1 MIATKFVTRVYL
13 RASWTKANLLRG
25 RDAKPKGLSNEK
37 VAGSPKGDYQQRFP
51 GFLVRSSHFGD
62 AEGNMVRFEGGR
74 GAEETSSKETPPQV
88 ARLLIADDHALV
100 REGLRTMLSGEGGL
114 EVIAEAND
122 GQQALDLCRELEP
135 DLVLMDV
142 RMPVMDG
149 LQATRKIKDEMPK
162 TSVMMVTMHENPDYL
177 FEAVKAGAAGY
188 VLKDASGERLLS
200 AVRRTLEG
208 ESPLNQELAMRLL
221 VRLARE
227 RRGEGGGG
235 GSGET
240 SREPP
245 EDAPAAHGDVGGPL
259 ATRPAAT
266 RSDAH
271 EEGSGGPTPQSRSAA
286 QIENLT
292 PREVEV
298 LNLLSQGQ
306 TNPQIAQNLLFSVS
320 TVKAQVRSI
329 LSKLGV
335 SDRTQAAVR
344 AIESRHT
351 ISGID

>member
-1 MIATKFVTRVYL
+1 VHFEVL
-13 RASWTKANLLRG
+13 G
-25 RDAKPKGLSNEK
+25 G
-37 VAGSPKGDYQQRFP
+37 AGEA
-51 GFLVRSSHFGD
+51 L
-62 AEGNMVRFEGGR
+62 GG
-74 GAEETSSKETPPQV
+74 ETPHKV

-100 REGLRTMLSGEGGL
+100 REGLRTMLSGEEGI

-122 GQQALDLCRELEP
+122 GQQALTLCRELEP

-149 LQATRKIKDEMPK
+149 LQATKKIKQEMPK
-162 TSVMMVTMHENPDYL
+162 TSVMMVTMHENLDYL

-221 VRLARE
+221 RRLARE
-227 RRGEGGGG
+227 SRGERGSEEESGG
-235 GSGET
+235 T

-245 EDAPAAHGDVGGPL
+245 EEADGEGDEPL
-259 ATRPAAT
+259 TTQPVAT
-266 RSDAH
+266 RSGAH
-271 EEGSGGPTPQSRSAA
+271 QAGSGGSAQSRGAA
-286 QIENLT
+286 QIESLT

-298 LNLLSQGQ
+298 LKLLSQGQ

-344 AIESRHT
+344 AIESRLT
-351 ISGID
+351 VSSFD

>member
-1 MIATKFVTRVYL
+1 MRIEEPGGPEE
-13 RASWTKANLLRG
+13 AS
-25 RDAKPKGLSNEK
+25 
-37 VAGSPKGDYQQRFP
+37 
-51 GFLVRSSHFGD
+51 
-62 AEGNMVRFEGGR
+62 GG
-74 GAEETSSKETPPQV
+74 ATPPPV

-100 REGLRTMLSGEGGL
+100 REGLRTMLSGEDGI

-122 GQQALDLCRELEP
+122 GRQALTLCRELRP
-135 DLVLMDV
+135 HLVLMDV

-149 LQATRKIKDEMPK
+149 LQATEKIKEEMPQ
-162 TSVMMVTMHENPDYL
+162 TSVLMVTMHENPDYL

-188 VLKDASGERLLS
+188 VLKDASGERLLG

-208 ESPLNQELAMRLL
+208 ESPLNQELAMQLL

-227 RRGEGGGG
+227 SSSDGVGGEGSEG
-235 GSGET
+235 GSGG
-240 SREPP
+240 
-245 EDAPAAHGDVGGPL
+245 AA
-259 ATRPAAT
+259 
-266 RSDAH
+266 
-271 EEGSGGPTPQSRSAA
+271 EEGSRERESLASRSGAYQA
-286 QIENLT
+286 GSSGNGRSRRDEQIESLT

-298 LNLLSQGQ
+298 LKLLSQGQ

-344 AIESRHT
+344 AIESRLT
-351 ISGID
+351 VSSFD

>member
-1 MIATKFVTRVYL
+1 
-13 RASWTKANLLRG
+13 
-25 RDAKPKGLSNEK
+25 
-37 VAGSPKGDYQQRFP
+37 
-51 GFLVRSSHFGD
+51 
-62 AEGNMVRFEGGR
+62 VRFEERGGAGEASR
-74 GAEETSSKETPPQV
+74 GATPSQG

-100 REGLRTMLSGEGGL
+100 REGLRTMLSGEDGI

-122 GQQALDLCRELEP
+122 GQQALDVCRELEP

-149 LQATRKIKDEMPK
+149 LEATKKIKQEMPK

-188 VLKDASGERLLS
+188 VLKDASGERILS

-221 VRLARE
+221 KRLARE
-227 RRGEGGGG
+227 SRGESSSEG
-235 GSGET
+235 GSGGT
-240 SREPP
+240 SKEPP
-245 EDAPAAHGDVGGPL
+245 EEAGGEGEEPSTTPPVATPSGAHQ
-259 ATRPAAT
+259 A
-266 RSDAH
+266 
-271 EEGSGGPTPQSRSAA
+271 GSGGSAQSSSAA
-286 QIENLT
+286 PIESLT

-298 LNLLSQGQ
+298 LKLLSQGQ

-344 AIESRHT
+344 AIESRLP
-351 ISGID
+351 ISSID

>member
-1 MIATKFVTRVYL
+1 MGNGEL
-13 RASWTKANLLRG
+13 RMGNGEGEAASK
-25 RDAKPKGLSNEK
+25 
-37 VAGSPKGDYQQRFP
+37 
-51 GFLVRSSHFGD
+51 
-62 AEGNMVRFEGGR
+62 
-74 GAEETSSKETPPQV
+74 V

-100 REGLRTMLSGEGGL
+100 REGLRTMLSGEEGI

-122 GQQALDLCRELEP
+122 GQQALNICRELKP

-149 LQATRKIKDEMPK
+149 LQATKWIKQEMPK

-221 VRLARE
+221 KRLARE
-227 RRGEGGGG
+227 SRRESSSEGGP
-235 GSGET
+235 GET
-240 SREPP
+240 SKEPP
-245 EDAPAAHGDVGGPL
+245 EDAPEEADGEGDESSTTQPV
-259 ATRPAAT
+259 AT
-266 RSDAH
+266 RSGAH
-271 EEGSGGPTPQSRSAA
+271 QAGSGGSEQSRGAA
-286 QIENLT
+286 QIESLT

-298 LNLLSQGQ
+298 LKLLSQGQ

-344 AIESRHT
+344 AIESRLT
-351 ISGID
+351 VSSFD

>member
-1 MIATKFVTRVYL
+1 
-13 RASWTKANLLRG
+13 
-25 RDAKPKGLSNEK
+25 
-37 VAGSPKGDYQQRFP
+37 
-51 GFLVRSSHFGD
+51 
-62 AEGNMVRFEGGR
+62 
-74 GAEETSSKETPPQV
+74 
-88 ARLLIADDHALV
+88 
-100 REGLRTMLSGEGGL
+100 MLSGEDGI

-122 GQQALDLCRELEP
+122 GQQALDVCRELEP

-149 LQATRKIKDEMPK
+149 LEATKKIKQEMPK

-188 VLKDASGERLLS
+188 VLKDASGERILS

-221 VRLARE
+221 KRLARE
-227 RRGEGGGG
+227 SRGESSSEG
-235 GSGET
+235 GSGGT
-240 SREPP
+240 SKEPP
-245 EDAPAAHGDVGGPL
+245 EEAGGEGEEPSTTPPVATPSGAHQ
-259 ATRPAAT
+259 A
-266 RSDAH
+266 
-271 EEGSGGPTPQSRSAA
+271 GSGGSAQSSSAA
-286 QIENLT
+286 PIESLT

-298 LNLLSQGQ
+298 LKLVSQGQ

-344 AIESRHT
+344 AIESRLP
-351 ISGID
+351 ISSID

>member
-1 MIATKFVTRVYL
+1 
-13 RASWTKANLLRG
+13 
-25 RDAKPKGLSNEK
+25 
-37 VAGSPKGDYQQRFP
+37 
-51 GFLVRSSHFGD
+51 VRSEELG
-62 AEGNMVRFEGGR
+62 
-74 GAEETSSKETPPQV
+74 GAEEALGGKTPHKV

-100 REGLRTMLSGEGGL
+100 REGLRTMLSGEVGL

-122 GQQALDLCRELEP
+122 GQQALTLCRELRP
-135 DLVLMDV
+135 HLVLMDV

-149 LQATRKIKDEMPK
+149 LEATKRIKQEMPK

-221 VRLARE
+221 KRLAKE
-227 RRGEGGGG
+227 SRGESSSEG
-235 GSGET
+235 GSGGT
-240 SREPP
+240 SKEPP
-245 EDAPAAHGDVGGPL
+245 EDAPEEADGEGDEPL
-259 ATRPAAT
+259 TTRPVAT
-266 RSDAH
+266 RSGARQA
-271 EEGSGGPTPQSRSAA
+271 GSGGSAQSRGAA
-286 QIENLT
+286 QIESLT

-298 LNLLSQGQ
+298 LKLLSQGQ

-344 AIESRHT
+344 AIESRLT
-351 ISGID
+351 VSSFD